1 MENNCKK
8 SLTAEMSQ
16 RLLQR
21 FELNTKNNMK
31 NFLFGFI
38 AIAFFS
44 LSSFTNLDSK
54 DLILHTCKYKCY
66 NASGQYLGTV
76 TIQMW
81 DFADCGSI
89 YAQSVAI
96 QAANSGHLV
105 K

>member
-1 MENNCKK
+1 MENNREK
-8 SLTAEMSQ
+8 SLTAETSQ
-16 RLLQR
+16 KLLQR
-21 FELNTKNNMK
+21 FKQNTIHCMK
-31 NFLFGFI
+31 NIFFGLI
-38 AIAFFS
+38 AIVFFS
-44 LSSFTNLDSK
+44 LSSFTILDTK